1 MADIFG
7 IGTSGLMSYQRAMT
21 TISHNIANANTQG
34 YSRQRTQ
41 LDTINPQGFGFGF
54 VGAGVRVSTIERI
67 YNQFIVDQLRVQT
80 STSSSLN
87 SYYDM
92 ASRVDNLLA
101 DSDAGISPTLQEFFN
116 AMQAVADSPGSTPA
130 RQVLIS
136 SAEALAERMKYMYN
150 SINSMNK
157 AMISDVTTTVDEVN
171 ALAGS
176 IASINQQIVLES
188 HSFDQPPNDLMDQ
201 RDEMIRQLA
210 ERVTVNTS
218 IQDDGAVNVF
228 VGKGQALVIGG
239 TASKFVVATD
249 QYDLQE
255 ITIELTAGNA
265 ITGTDVTK
273 LISGGKLGGLF
284 QVKNE
289 ILDPA
294 INQLGRVAV
303 GLASTFNA
311 QHMQGL
317 TLNDVLGGNFFTD
330 FMATDN
336 VTVLYSDTNSVG
348 GSSTLAVTSTITDV
362 SLLTAKDYE
371 LRYLGGDNFDLY
383 SLPENS
389 LIDSFN
395 APLGSTYTTA
405 DGFSIT
411 INNAL
416 TAGDSFEIRPT
427 RNASNDIGVLISDVS
442 DIAAA
447 GAVRAFDS
455 GANRGDAIIT
465 PGERIT
471 NIADPNYVTDAVFN
485 TVGSYSVVFSA
496 SVPANE
502 PNVDQYEIYDSLGAL
517 VSGPTAYVPGVDTT
531 IGYSGMQFTISRTPL
546 SGDTFTLERNV
557 GAVSDNRNA
566 LELAALQTRNTLINN
581 GAGATV
587 DFQGAYGQLVSMI
600 GTRTHQADVAGT
612 AQQSMLAQ
620 AVERR
625 ESVSGV
631 NLDEEAADLL
641 RYQQAYQATAQ
652 VISTARSLFN
662 SLLDALG

>member
-7 IGTSGLMSYQRAMT
+7 IGTSGLLSYQRAMT

-41 LDTINPQGFGFGF
+41 LTTLNPQGFGYGF
-54 VGAGVRVSTIERI
+54 VGAGVAVSTIERV
-67 YNQFIVDQLRVQT
+67 YDQFIVDQLRTQT

-87 SYYDM
+87 SYYDL
-92 ASRVDNLLA
+92 ASRIDNLLS
-101 DSDAGISPTLQEFFN
+101 DSEAGISPTLQEFFN
-116 AMQAVADSPGSTPA
+116 AVQAVSDSPGSTPA
-130 RQVLIS
+130 RQVLLT
-136 SAEALAERMKYMYN
+136 SAESVVERMQYMYDSVN
-150 SINSMNK
+150 SLNK
-157 AMISDVTTTVDEVN
+157 AMISNVTTTVDEVN
-171 ALAGS
+171 ALASS
-176 IASINQQIVLES
+176 IADINQQIVLES
-188 HSFDQPPNDLMDQ
+188 RSFGQPPNDLLDQ

-210 ERVTVNTS
+210 ERVSVSTN
-218 IQDDGAVNVF
+218 IQEDGAMNVF
-228 VGKGQALVIGG
+228 VGKGQSLVVGG
-239 TASKFVVATD
+239 TANKFVVAKD
-249 QYDLQE
+249 QYDPQE
-255 ITIELTAGNA
+255 ITIELTSGGGT
-265 ITGTDVTK
+265 TGADVTK

-284 QVKNE
+284 QLKDE

-294 INQLGRVAV
+294 VNQLGRIAV
-303 GLASTFNA
+303 GLSATFNA
-311 QHMQGL
+311 QHVQGL

-336 VTVLYSDTNSVG
+336 VPVLYSDSNSAG
-348 GSSTLAVTSTITDV
+348 GSSTTAVTSTITDV
-362 SLLTAKDYE
+362 AQLTAKDYE

-383 SLPENS
+383 SLPDNA
-389 LIDSFN
+389 LVDSFN
-395 APLGSTYTTA
+395 APLGTTYTTA
-405 DGFSIT
+405 DGFSVT

-416 TAGDSFEIRPT
+416 TAGDTFEIRPT
-427 RNASNDIGVLISDVS
+427 RTASNDIGVLINDVS

-447 GAVRAFDS
+447 GAVRAFDN
-455 GANRGDAIIT
+455 ATNRGDALIT

-471 NIADPNYVTDAVFN
+471 NTADPNYVTDAVFN
-485 TVGSYSVVFSA
+485 TVGSFTVVFSA

-502 PNVDQYEIYDSLGAL
+502 PTVDQYEIYDSGGAL

-566 LELAALQTRNTLINN
+566 LELAALQTKSTLIDK

-587 DFQGAYGQLVSMI
+587 DFQGAYGQLVSMV
-600 GTRTHQADVAGT
+600 GTRTHSADVAGT
-612 AQQSMLAQ
+612 AQKSMLDQ
-620 AVERR
+620 ATARR

-631 NLDEEAADLL
+631 NLDEEAANLL

-652 VISTARSLFN
+652 VLSTARSLFN

>member
-336 VTVLYSDTNSVG
+336 VTVLYSDSNSVG

>member
-7 IGTSGLMSYQRAMT
+7 IGTSGLLSYQRAMT

-41 LDTINPQGFGFGF
+41 LDTLNPQGFGYGF
-54 VGAGVRVSTIERI
+54 VGAGVKVSTIERV
-67 YNQFIVDQLRVQT
+67 YDQFIVDQLRVQT
-80 STSSSLN
+80 STSTSLN
-87 SYYDM
+87 SYYDL
-92 ASRVDNLLA
+92 ASRIDNLLS
-101 DSDAGISPTLQEFFN
+101 DSEAGISPTLQEFFN
-116 AMQAVADSPGSTPA
+116 AVQAVSDSPGSTPA
-130 RQVLIS
+130 RQVLLT
-136 SAEALAERMKYMYN
+136 SAESVVERMKYMYESVN
-150 SINSMNK
+150 SLNK
-157 AMISDVTTTVDEVN
+157 AMISNVTTTVDEVN

-176 IASINQQIVLES
+176 IASVNQQIVLES
-188 HSFDQPPNDLMDQ
+188 RSFGQPPNDLMDQ

-210 ERVTVNTS
+210 ERVSVSTS
-218 IQDDGAVNVF
+218 IQEDGAVNVF
-228 VGKGQALVIGG
+228 VGKGQSLVIGG
-239 TASKFVVATD
+239 SANKFVVAKN
-249 QYDLQE
+249 QYDPQE
-255 ITIELTAGNA
+255 ITIELTSSSGT
-265 ITGTDVTK
+265 TGADVTK

-284 QVKNE
+284 QLKDE

-294 INQLGRVAV
+294 INQLGRIAV
-303 GLASTFNA
+303 GLSATFNA
-311 QHMQGL
+311 QHVQGL

-330 FMATDN
+330 FLATDN
-336 VTVLYSDTNSVG
+336 VTVFYSDTNSAG
-348 GSSTLAVTSTITDV
+348 GSSTTAVTSTITDV

-383 SLPENS
+383 SLPDNT
-389 LIDSFN
+389 LVDSFN
-395 APLGSTYTTA
+395 APLGATYTTA
-405 DGFSIT
+405 DGFSVT

-416 TAGDSFEIRPT
+416 TAGDTFEIRPT
-427 RNASNDIGVLISDVS
+427 RTASNDIGVLINDVS

-447 GAVRAFDS
+447 GAVRAFDNAS
-455 GANRGDAIIT
+455 NRGDALIT

-485 TVGSYSVVFSA
+485 TVGSFTVVFSA

-502 PNVDQYEIYDSLGAL
+502 PTVDQYEIYDSGGAL

-566 LELAALQTRNTLINN
+566 LELAALQTKNTLINK

-587 DFQGAYGQLVSMI
+587 DFQGAYGQLVSMV

-620 AVERR
+620 ATERR

-631 NLDEEAADLL
+631 NLDEEAANLL

-652 VISTARSLFN
+652 VLNTARSLFN

>member
-7 IGTSGLMSYQRAMT
+7 IGTSGLLSYQRAMT

-41 LDTINPQGFGFGF
+41 LTTLNPQGFGYGF
-54 VGAGVRVSTIERI
+54 VGAGVGVSTIERV
-67 YNQFIVDQLRVQT
+67 YDQFIVDQLRTQT

-87 SYYDM
+87 SYYDL
-92 ASRVDNLLA
+92 ASRIDNLLS
-101 DSDAGISPTLQEFFN
+101 DSEAGISPTLQEFFN
-116 AMQAVADSPGSTPA
+116 AVQAVSDSPGSTPA
-130 RQVLIS
+130 RQVLLT
-136 SAEALAERMKYMYN
+136 SAESVVERMQYMYDSVN
-150 SINSMNK
+150 SLNK
-157 AMISDVTTTVDEVN
+157 AMISNVTTTVDEVN
-171 ALAGS
+171 ALASS
-176 IASINQQIVLES
+176 IADINQQIVLES
-188 HSFDQPPNDLMDQ
+188 RSFGQPPNDLMDQ

-210 ERVTVNTS
+210 ERVSVSTN
-218 IQDDGAVNVF
+218 IQEDGAMNVF
-228 VGKGQALVIGG
+228 VGKGQSLVIGG
-239 TASKFVVATD
+239 TANNFVVAKN
-249 QYDLQE
+249 QYDPQE
-255 ITIELTAGNA
+255 ITIELTSGGGT
-265 ITGTDVTK
+265 TGADVTK

-284 QVKNE
+284 QLKDE

-294 INQLGRVAV
+294 LNQLGRVAV
-303 GLASTFNA
+303 GLASSFNA
-311 QHMQGL
+311 QHIQGL

-336 VTVLYSDTNSVG
+336 VTVLYSDSNSAG
-348 GSSTLAVTSTITDV
+348 GSSTTAVTSTITDI
-362 SLLTAKDYE
+362 SQLTAKDYQ

-383 SLPENS
+383 SLPDNT
-389 LIDSFN
+389 LVDSFN
-395 APLGSTYTTA
+395 APMGNTYTTA
-405 DGFSIT
+405 DGFSVT

-416 TAGDSFEIRPT
+416 TAGDTFQIRPT
-427 RNASNDIGVLISDVS
+427 RTASNDLGVLVNDVS

-447 GAVRAFDS
+447 GSVRAFDS
-455 GANRGDAIIT
+455 ASNRGDALIT

-471 NIADPNYVTDAVFN
+471 NTADPNYVTDAVFN
-485 TVGSYSVVFSA
+485 TVGSFTVVFSA

-502 PNVDQYEIYDSLGAL
+502 PTVDQYEIYDSGGGL

-566 LELAALQTRNTLINN
+566 LELAALQTKNTLINK

-587 DFQGAYGQLVSMI
+587 DFQDAYGQLVSMV

-612 AQQSMLAQ
+612 AQQSMLEQ
-620 AVERR
+620 ATARR

-631 NLDEEAADLL
+631 NLDEEAANLL

-652 VISTARSLFN
+652 VVSTARSLFN

>member
-7 IGTSGLMSYQRAMT
+7 IGTSGLLSYQRAMT

-41 LDTINPQGFGFGF
+41 LTTLNPQGFGFGF
-54 VGAGVRVSTIERI
+54 LGSGVSVSTIDRV
-67 YNQFIVDQLRVQT
+67 YDQFITNQVQSQT
-80 STSSSLN
+80 STTSSLN
-87 SYYDM
+87 SYYDL
-92 ASRVDNLLA
+92 ASRVDNLFS
-101 DSDAGISPTLQEFFN
+101 DSEAGITPSMKEFFN
-116 AMQAVADSPGSTPA
+116 AVQGVSDSPGSTPA
-130 RQVLIS
+130 RQVLLS
-136 SAEALAERMKYMYN
+136 SAGSLVDRMQYMYN
-150 SINSMNK
+150 SVNELNR
-157 AMISDVTTTVDEVN
+157 AMRTDVSTTVDEIN

-176 IASINQQIVLES
+176 IADINQQIVLES
-188 HSFDQPPNDLMDQ
+188 RSFGQPPNDLLDQ
-201 RDEMIRQLA
+201 RDEMIRQMS
-210 ERVTVNTS
+210 ERVSVSTTT
-218 IQDDGAVNVF
+218 QDDGAMNVF
-228 VGKGQALVIGG
+228 VGKGQSLVIGG
-239 TASKFVVATD
+239 TANKFVVAKN
-249 QYDLQE
+249 QYDPQE
-255 ITIELTAGNA
+255 VTIELTSGGGT
-265 ITGTDVTK
+265 TGADVTK

-284 QVKNE
+284 QVKSE

-294 INQLGRVAV
+294 LNQLGRLAV

-311 QHMQGL
+311 QHIQGL

-336 VTVLYSDTNSVG
+336 VTVLNGDTNSVA
-348 GSSTLAVTSTITDV
+348 GSAAGAVTSTITDV
-362 SLLTAKDYE
+362 SLLTAKDYA
-371 LRYLGGDNFDLY
+371 LRYNGANSFDLY
-383 SLPENS
+383 SLPDNT
-389 LIDSFN
+389 LVDSFT
-395 APLGSTYTTA
+395 AAVGATHTTA

-427 RNASNDIGVLISDVS
+427 RTASNDIGVLINNVS

-447 GAVRAFDS
+447 GAVRAFDNAS
-455 GANRGDAIIT
+455 NRGDAILS

-471 NIADPNYVTDAVFN
+471 NTADPNYVTDAVFN
-485 TVGSYSVVFSA
+485 TVGSFNVVFSA

-502 PNVDQYEIYDSLGAL
+502 PTVDQYSIYDSGGAL

-566 LELAALQTRNTLINN
+566 LELGALQTKLSLIDG
-581 GAGATV
+581 GAGPTV

-600 GTRTHQADVAGT
+600 GTRTHQADVAST
-612 AQQSMLAQ
+612 AQKSMLDQ
-620 AVERR
+620 ATARR

-631 NLDEEAADLL
+631 NLDEEAANLM

-652 VISTARSLFN
+652 VISTARSIFN
-662 SLLDALG
+662 SLLSALG